1 MYHVF
6 FIHSSLDGH
15 LGYFRILAIVTSAAV
30 NQGTREFRWLL
41 KILFPLSWDSYRE
54 VGLLDHMVVLF
65 FVFRGPSLLFCL
77 GAAPVSISTGSAHM
91 FPLLRVSA
99 STCYSL
105 SLMTTVWADVRWWL
119 MWVWVPWRLVLLST
133 SSCIPVGR
141 LGVFLGRMSI
151 QFAHFL
157 TRLLFFTTE
166 LCEFFR

>member
-54 VGLLDHMVVLF
+54 VGLLDHVVVLF

-77 GAAPVSISTGSAHM
+77 RAAPVSISTGSAHM

-99 STCYSL
+99 STCYPLSFWWRPSEQMWGGGSCGFGFPGGSCCWAPLHVYLWAAWVSSL
-105 SLMTTVWADVRWWL
+105 GECLFSL
-119 MWVWVPWRLVLLST
+119 P
-133 SSCIPVGR
+133 I
-141 LGVFLGRMSI
+141 F
-151 QFAHFL
+151 
-157 TRLLFFTTE
+157 
-166 LCEFFR
+166 